1 MIKKYKNFLKE
12 SRLGEYELDK
22 ALLEITGGSYSSMCK
37 LKESP
42 DDRFSEI
49 LKELEDYNWS
59 FDRIRKDFNNDDIL
73 SLYNRMDSQNGEVD
87 LFFYKIFEKFGLD
100 KDIVILGGNGWDDI
114 YVMDD
119 EAFIRYSYGYHNTEY
134 GMMSIN
140 QLEGGLE
147 EFIKQALKY
156 LKQWIYDE
164 IPLHI
169 LNIYVENDINF
180 DKLTGFQKSWHST
193 QILKIKDFSLS
204 EEDRMIIYVNDIAN
218 FLNELPVKW
227 SESSKKKMSE
237 YFQINSQHIYDKISS
252 VLNQFDLDID
262 FTGGEVIIWVNLE
275 EDL

>member
-12 SRLGEYELDK
+12 SRLGEYELDE
-22 ALLEITGGSYSSMCK
+22 ALLEITGGNYSSMCK
-37 LKESP
+37 RKESP
-42 DDRFSEI
+42 DDRFNEI

>member
-12 SRLGEYELDK
+12 SRLGEYELDE
-22 ALLEITGGSYSSMCK
+22 ALVEITGGNYSSMCK
-37 LKESP
+37 RKESP
-42 DDRFSEI
+42 DDRFNEI
-49 LKELEDYNWS
+49 LKDLEDYNWS

-100 KDIVILGGNGWDDI
+100 KDIVRLGGNGWDDI
-114 YVMDD
+114 YVNDD

>member
-1 MIKKYKNFLKE
+1 
-12 SRLGEYELDK
+12 
-22 ALLEITGGSYSSMCK
+22 MCK
-37 LKESP
+37 RMESP
-42 DDRFSEI
+42 DDRFNEI
-49 LKELEDYNWS
+49 LEELEEYNWS
-59 FDRIRKDFNNDDIL
+59 FDRIRKEFDNDDIM
-73 SLYNRMDSQNGEVD
+73 SLYRRMDSQNGEVD

-100 KDIVILGGNGWDDI
+100 KDIVRLGGAGWDDI
-114 YVMDD
+114 YVNDD

-140 QLEGGLE
+140 QMDGGLE

-164 IPLHI
+164 VPLHI

-193 QILKIKDFSLS
+193 QILKISDFSLS

-237 YFQINSQHIYDKISS
+237 YFQITSQHIYEKISS
-252 VLNQFDLDID
+252 VLSKFDLDID

>member
-1 MIKKYKNFLKE
+1 MIKKYKNFIKE
-12 SRLGEYELDK
+12 SKEELDLDE
-22 ALLEITGGSYSSMCK
+22 ALLEVTYGNYSSMCK
-37 LKESP
+37 SNESP
-42 DDRFSEI
+42 DNRFNEI
-49 LKELEDYNWS
+49 LEELEEYNWS
-59 FDRIRKDFNNDDIL
+59 FDRIKKEFDNDDIM
-73 SLYNRMDSQNGEVD
+73 SLYRRMDSQNGQVD

-100 KDIVILGGNGWDDI
+100 KDIVRLGGSGWDDI
-114 YVMDD
+114 YVTDD

-140 QLEGGLE
+140 QMDGGLE

-164 IPLHI
+164 VPLHI

-193 QILKIKDFSLS
+193 QILKINEFSLS

-237 YFQINSQHIYDKISS
+237 YFQITSQHIYEKISS
-252 VLNQFDLDID
+252 VLSNFDLDID

>member
-1 MIKKYKNFLKE
+1 MIKKYKNFIKE
-12 SRLGEYELDK
+12 PKEELDLDE
-22 ALLEITGGSYSSMCK
+22 ALLEVTYGNYSSMCK
-37 LKESP
+37 RMESP
-42 DDRFSEI
+42 DHRFNEI
-49 LKELEDYNWS
+49 LEELEEYNWS
-59 FDRIRKDFNNDDIL
+59 FDRIRKEFDDDDIM
-73 SLYNRMDSQNGEVD
+73 SLYRRMDSQNGEVD
-87 LFFYKIFEKFGLD
+87 LFFYKIFEKFGLN
-100 KDIVILGGNGWDDI
+100 KDIVRLGGEGWDDI
-114 YVMDD
+114 HVTDD

-140 QLEGGLE
+140 QMDGGLE

-164 IPLHI
+164 VPLHI

-180 DKLTGFQKSWHST
+180 DKLTGFQKSRHST
-193 QILKIKDFSLS
+193 QILKINDFSLS

-237 YFQINSQHIYDKISS
+237 YFQITSQHIYEKISS
-252 VLNQFDLDID
+252 VLSNFDLDID

>member
-1 MIKKYKNFLKE
+1 MIKKYKNFIKE
-12 SRLGEYELDK
+12 SKEELDLDE
-22 ALLEITGGSYSSMCK
+22 ALLEVTYGNYSSMCK
-37 LKESP
+37 RKESP
-42 DDRFSEI
+42 DDRFNEI
-49 LKELEDYNWS
+49 LKELEEYNWS
-59 FDRIRKDFNNDDIL
+59 FDKIRKEFDNDDIM
-73 SLYNRMDSQNGEVD
+73 SLYRRMDSQNGEVD

-100 KDIVILGGNGWDDI
+100 KDIVRLGGAGWDDI
-114 YVMDD
+114 YVTDD

-140 QLEGGLE
+140 QMDGGLE

-164 IPLHI
+164 VPLHI

-193 QILKIKDFSLS
+193 QILKINEFSLS

-237 YFQINSQHIYDKISS
+237 YFQITSQHIYEKISS
-252 VLNQFDLDID
+252 VLSNFDLDID